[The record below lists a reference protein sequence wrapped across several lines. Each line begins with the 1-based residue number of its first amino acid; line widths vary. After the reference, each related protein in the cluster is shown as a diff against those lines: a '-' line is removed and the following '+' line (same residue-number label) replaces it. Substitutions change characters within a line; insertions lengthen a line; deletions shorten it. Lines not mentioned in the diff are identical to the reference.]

1 MMTESNLVFQM
12 YSLGR
17 GCVPIRF
24 DNYSL
29 YNRHQ
34 ALGIGI
40 AVKPGAFYQIQPFSP
55 HKLFQH
61 HTQDI
66 SNVMELNFSSPARTC
81 YKPDHFDKTCVCL
94 QKLG

>member
-40 AVKPGAFYQIQPFSP
+40 AVKPGAFYQIQPFSRTQAVSA
-55 HKLFQH
+55 L
-61 HTQDI
+61 HTGYLKCYGT
-66 SNVMELNFSSPARTC
+66 EFSSPARTC
-81 YKPDHFDKTCVCL
+81 YKHKTCVCL